1 MTTSATLPS
10 LLCNV
15 LSGLERVY
23 IEKGAGTLG
32 MPSLDQW
39 ANLLRVLGNTAIDQR
54 ELPALLRLSKRAVRS
69 RVSSAARN
77 GWCQDSKYGRGQVMV
92 RLTVRGMEVASR
104 WHSLQCAAEERWGAA
119 IGAET
124 TKNLRRSL
132 QKVVAAL
139 PLEHPHYPA
148 TYGAAD
154 ASITGGNGQDWK
166 AVPRENGDSVPNL
179 SISALLSQ
187 TLVAFAICYEEK
199 SSLAHSL
206 SASVIKRIPPEG
218 RQLQGLGDSAGISAL
233 RRHRFLRVTRR
244 NDNEMV
250 HLTPRGSAVS
260 DGYDERIREAE
271 REWRIRFGD
280 VPIATLRRA
289 LEDVARIQL
298 AKNGSISELRMGL
311 S

>member
-1 MTTSATLPS
+1 
-10 LLCNV
+10 
-15 LSGLERVY
+15 
-23 IEKGAGTLG
+23 
-32 MPSLDQW
+32 
-39 ANLLRVLGNTAIDQR
+39 
-54 ELPALLRLSKRAVRS
+54 
-69 RVSSAARN
+69 
-77 GWCQDSKYGRGQVMV
+77 MV